1 MPELPEVETVRRTL
15 SKILIGRRI
24 VDIKAPYEKIIKNTT
39 LIKFR
44 NALYN
49 EQCQTVHRIGKYLIF
64 IFNDVSVVAHLRMEG
79 KFYFKSAREAINK
92 HEHVIFVLDNNQE
105 FRYHDTRK
113 FGEMHLIY
121 STNLEDIIANSP
133 IHKLGKEPFDWIHH
147 KNEFFSLIHHRKTSI
162 KAILLNQEVIAGLG
176 NIYVDEVCFLSNI
189 HPATICK
196 DLSIDD
202 TTNILENAI
211 IVLQKAIN
219 LGGTTIRSYTSSD
232 GVHGRFQNEL
242 FVHSR
247 SNEACLK
254 CATIIKKIRVA
265 GRGTYYCEKCQIMK
279 SQSIEI
285 KQT

>member
-1 MPELPEVETVRRTL
+1 MPELPEVETVKRTL
-15 SKILIGRRI
+15 SKLLVGRRI
-24 VDIKAPYEKIIKNTT
+24 VNIKAPYDKIIKNTT
-39 LIKFR
+39 FEQFLGALI
-44 NALYN
+44 NQ
-49 EQCQTVHRIGKYLIF
+49 QCQIVHRIGKYLIF
-64 IFNDVSVVAHLRMEG
+64 IFNDVSIVAHLRMEG
-79 KFYFKSAREAINK
+79 KFYFKSMSDAISK
-92 HEHVIFVLDNNQE
+92 HEHIIFVLDDNQE

-121 STNLEDIIANSP
+121 STNLEEIIANSP
-133 IHKLGKEPFDWIHH
+133 IHKLGKEPFDWIHYE
-147 KNEFFSLIHHRKTSI
+147 NAFYELIRHRKTSI

-196 DLSIDD
+196 DLSKDD
-202 TTNILENAI
+202 TNNLLKNAI

-219 LGGTTIRSYTSSD
+219 LGGTTIRSYISSD

-247 SNEACLK
+247 ANEPCLK
-254 CATIIKKIRVA
+254 CGTTIKKIRVA
-265 GRGTYYCEKCQIMK
+265 GRGTYFCEKCQIMK
-279 SQSIEI
+279 SQSIEN